1 MVATIK
7 KILLDDW
14 DKIDFVIGTNPE
26 DLIEIKFLNH
36 QIDSKEGLKV
46 YMNNLIN
53 LNERVQAFD
62 LRRVVHYWGF
72 EEKKYIYYMLAPC
85 WVHL

>member
-26 DLIEIKFLNH
+26 DLIEIKFLN
-36 QIDSKEGLKV
+36 
-46 YMNNLIN
+46 Y
-53 LNERVQAFD
+53 
-62 LRRVVHYWGF
+62 
-72 EEKKYIYYMLAPC
+72 
-85 WVHL
+85 

>member
-53 LNERVQAFD
+53 LNERV
-62 LRRVVHYWGF
+62 
-72 EEKKYIYYMLAPC
+72 
-85 WVHL
+85 